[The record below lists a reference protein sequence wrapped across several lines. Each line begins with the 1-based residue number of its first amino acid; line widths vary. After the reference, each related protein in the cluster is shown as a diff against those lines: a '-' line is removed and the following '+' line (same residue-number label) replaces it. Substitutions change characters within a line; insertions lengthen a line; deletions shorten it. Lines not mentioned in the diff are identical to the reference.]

1 MATNAKLG
9 AGSSLKLGDG
19 ASPQVFTTIAEVLRC
34 GSIGVTAA
42 EIEVTHLS
50 STAKEYI
57 GALPEGATVEFQL
70 NFVGGTQQNAL
81 RDGVRTTKDFQM
93 QFSDNTQASFSM
105 VILGF
110 MRDET
115 TPEAQLTATV
125 NGRITGP
132 ITWSVYT

>member
-42 EIEVTHLS
+42 EIEVTNLS
-50 STAKEYI
+50 STTKEYI
-57 GALPEGATVEFQL
+57 GALLEGATVEFQL

-81 RDGVRTTKDFQM
+81 RDGVRTTKDFRM
-93 QFSDNTQASFSM
+93 QFSDNTQAAFSM

-115 TPEAQLTATV
+115 TPESQLTATV

-132 ITWSVYT
+132 ITWSVWT

>member
-19 ASPQVFTTIAEVLRC
+19 ASPEVFTTIAEVLRC
-34 GSIGVTAA
+34 GAIGVTAA

-57 GALPEGATVEFQL
+57 GALPEGSTVEFQL

-81 RDGVRTTKDFQM
+81 RDGVRTTKNFRMD
-93 QFSDNTQASFSM
+93 FSDNTRASFKM
-105 VILGF
+105 VILSF

-115 TPEAQLTATV
+115 TPESQLTATV
-125 NGRITGP
+125 SGRITGP
-132 ITWSVYT
+132 IAWTTFT

>member
-1 MATNAKLG
+1 MATNAVLG

-19 ASPQVFTTIAEVLRC
+19 ASPEIFTTIAEVLRC
-34 GSIGVTAA
+34 GPIGVQTN

-57 GALPEGATVEFQL
+57 GALPEGATVEFSL

-81 RDGVRTTKDFQM
+81 RDAVGSTKNFKM
-93 QFSDNTQASFSM
+93 QFSDNTQASFAF

-110 MRDET
+110 MRGET
-115 TPEAQLTATV
+115 TPESQLTATV
-125 NGRITGP
+125 NGRITGG
-132 ITWSVYT
+132 IQWGIWT